1 MSLGKS
7 PAPLQVQLLY
17 LSERDVSALVLALT
31 VSLFGEGEGVLV
43 DVGVG
48 EVKSEEIE
56 LEFKRINIM
65 ESNVFLPPDVRAAPE
80 EGPYVRAGEAAAAR
94 QNEFG
99 HAVANL
105 DKEPL

>member
-1 MSLGKS
+1 MSIGKS

-56 LEFKRINIM
+56 FKI
-65 ESNVFLPPDVRAAPE
+65 
-80 EGPYVRAGEAAAAR
+80 
-94 QNEFG
+94 
-99 HAVANL
+99 
-105 DKEPL
+105 KK